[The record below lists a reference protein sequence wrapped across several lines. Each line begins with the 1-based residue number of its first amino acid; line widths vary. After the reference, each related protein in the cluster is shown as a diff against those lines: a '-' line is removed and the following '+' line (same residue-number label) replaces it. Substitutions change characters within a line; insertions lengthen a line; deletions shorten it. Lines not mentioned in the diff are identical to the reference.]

1 MGLIQDISGDE
12 IGIRT
17 SFRYDEANDEYGIR
31 RAMDVEPII
40 QLNKQLYNDGTE
52 GYGPTREW
60 RRAATIPN
68 IFLEKWY
75 KEEGIRWWDSE
86 DTPKLMEKLDD
97 PEYRHLRTA
106 PGHLGRKPFRKFY
119 RGSTA

>member
-1 MGLIQDISGDE
+1 MLSGD
-12 IGIRT
+12 
-17 SFRYDEANDEYGIR
+17 
-31 RAMDVEPII
+31 
-40 QLNKQLYNDGTE
+40 

-68 IFLEKWY
+68 ILLEKWH

-97 PEYRHLRTA
+97 PEWSFLRTA
-106 PGHLGRKPFRKFY
+106 PGHLGRKPFRKFH
-119 RGSTA
+119 RASTT

>member
-12 IGIRT
+12 IGIYT
-17 SFRYDEANDEYGIR
+17 DFRYDEANDEFGIR
-31 RAMDVEPII
+31 RAMDVEPIL

-68 IFLEKWY
+68 IFLEKWH

-86 DTPKLMEKLDD
+86 DTPKLMAKLDD
-97 PEYRHLRTA
+97 PEWKWLRNA
-106 PGHLGRKPFRKFY
+106 KGHLGRKPYRHFY
-119 RGSTA
+119 KGSTA